1 MSIML
6 NRSWWVLAL
15 RGIAAIIFGLLT
27 FIWPQISLFVLVALF
42 GAYVLVD
49 GIFSIIV
56 ALRNQEAP
64 QWWVLL
70 LEGIVGVFVGVLT
83 FIWPGITALVL
94 LFLIA
99 FWALITGIFEIVA
112 AIRLR
117 KDIAN
122 EWLLGLSGVISVLFG
137 LLLIILPGTGALAVI
152 WLIGAYAIFFGA
164 LMLALSFQVRR
175 WRSGPGD
182 RVPSAG

>member
-1 MSIML
+1 ML

-15 RGIAAIIFGLLT
+15 RGIAAIIFGVLT

-49 GIFSIIV
+49 GIFSIIA
-56 ALRNQEAP
+56 ALRHQEAR

-70 LEGIVGVFVGVLT
+70 VEGIAGVFIGVLT

-99 FWALITGIFEIVA
+99 FWALITGVFEIVA
-112 AIRLR
+112 AFWLR
-117 KDIAN
+117 KEIAN
-122 EWLLGLSGVISVLFG
+122 EWLLGVSGMLSVLFG

-175 WRSGPGD
+175 WRSGPGEGI
-182 RVPSAG
+182 PHAG